1 MKRRILV
8 IDDEKSIRDS
18 LKMILEYDGYECL
31 LAPSG
36 QDGLLA
42 ISHDVP
48 DLVFLDIKM
57 PGLDGLEVLREI
69 RTLDKSMPVVM
80 ISGHG
85 TVSTAVEATKLGA
98 FDFLEKPLS
107 TERVTVTIR
116 NALRQ
121 RELTDSQFEL
131 ASENKGWRRAAEVRV
146 RHEMIGGSEVLSTVL
161 NEIQKAAP
169 VRSAVLIQG
178 ESGVGKELV
187 ARAIHKN
194 SSRVRKRFIQ
204 VNCAAIPDELI
215 ESELFGHEKGA
226 FTGAT
231 EKQLGKFEQADQ
243 GTIFL
248 DEIADMSLK
257 TQAKVLRVLQ
267 EGEVE
272 RLGSSKTINVDV
284 RVVAATNKNL
294 QEVIEKGEFREDL
307 FFRLSVIPIYVPPL
321 RERRE
326 DIPPLIDHF
335 GRLLCEENNLPSKP
349 FSEASID
356 MLSQHHWRGN
366 IRELRNSVERL
377 LVMAP
382 GESIGLDEVKTVL
395 ATGVLP
401 VTAAPIVSSMST
413 LRDFKEASERAFLVA
428 KLRELDWNI
437 SKTATLI
444 ETPRSNLYK
453 KLEHYRI
460 SQETD
465 G

>member
-1 MKRRILV
+1 MMKRRILV

-57 PGLDGLEVLREI
+57 QGLDGLEVLRKI
-69 RTLDKSMPVVM
+69 RAFDKGMPVVM

-121 RELTDSQFEL
+121 RELTDTQLEL
-131 ASENKGWRRAAEVRV
+131 AHETKEWRRAAEVRV

-194 SSRVRKRFIQ
+194 SSRVRQPFIQ

-284 RVVAATNKNL
+284 RVWLRRTRIFK
-294 QEVIEKGEFREDL
+294 
-307 FFRLSVIPIYVPPL
+307 RLS
-321 RERRE
+321 
-326 DIPPLIDHF
+326 
-335 GRLLCEENNLPSKP
+335 KK
-349 FSEASID
+349 ASFEKISFLD
-356 MLSQHHWRGN
+356 
-366 IRELRNSVERL
+366 
-377 LVMAP
+377 LV
-382 GESIGLDEVKTVL
+382 
-395 ATGVLP
+395 
-401 VTAAPIVSSMST
+401 
-413 LRDFKEASERAFLVA
+413 
-428 KLRELDWNI
+428 
-437 SKTATLI
+437 
-444 ETPRSNLYK
+444 
-453 KLEHYRI
+453 
-460 SQETD
+460 
-465 G
+465 

>member
-8 IDDEKSIRDS
+8 IDDEQSIRDS
-18 LKMILEYDGYECL
+18 LRMILEYDGYECL

-69 RTLDKSMPVVM
+69 RTLDKNMPVVM

-161 NEIQKAAP
+161 NKIQKAAP

-401 VTAAPIVSSMST
+401 VTTAPIVSSMST

-437 SKTATLI
+437 SKTASLI